1 MFKKAASQGR
11 QKEGQGRCHGEVLAQ
26 RCCHKEHVR
35 HDLFA
40 NQGRHMTCSC
50 GNAPC
55 EPQAQPSPH
64 EKCLCPRRLAGSRPG
79 PARGDE
85 PAMAQKAKAAK
96 QPGAAKKQG
105 QPAKQPGTPAKQRGK
120 PATRRKKNLP
130 AACTQAARRRMDI
143 VDTMSAVAVLPSQR
157 QRPRRST
164 SSRKSLISI
173 DASMMS
179 AGISTLI
186 LSLPAKSR
194 R

>member
-1 MFKKAASQGR
+1 
-11 QKEGQGRCHGEVLAQ
+11 
-26 RCCHKEHVR
+26 
-35 HDLFA
+35 
-40 NQGRHMTCSC
+40 MTCSC

-120 PATRRKKNLP
+120 PATRRKKNS
-130 AACTQAARRRMDI
+130 RRHALVDI